1 LSYLRRSRKRR
12 QGDQRGSGHSS
23 TPTRQ
28 TLRSSF
34 RAKSRSWDSHPL
46 PVELKNY
53 IFELVVS
60 GSSRNEWGEIP
71 SIIHIEGPRRTL
83 LPSHLASVCRSWRDI
98 AWSNPV
104 LWSTM
109 HIDITPASVFD
120 PVRRIN
126 FVQDWI
132 QRSRT
137 LPLTLHIVD
146 HGVGGSEEGLK
157 SVIDVINQC
166 SDRWHSLSLNIP
178 FELLRTFH
186 RNNFQFCPLKKLRVT
201 ARERPL
207 NDINLSVPLFDSTVS
222 PEEIELCGIPF
233 QPLQFSWN
241 QLTSATIKDFDLE
254 EVAQLLRQASHMV
267 HCRIFSLSDYRISA
281 SPMPPIIHQR
291 LKTLSLCYRRE
302 DAARLLLDS
311 LTLPYLQE
319 FHTTKIVPLKYLPA
333 LVHRSSCP
341 LTRITFV

>member
-1 LSYLRRSRKRR
+1 
-12 QGDQRGSGHSS
+12 
-23 TPTRQ
+23 
-28 TLRSSF
+28 
-34 RAKSRSWDSHPL
+34 
-46 PVELKNY
+46 
-53 IFELVVS
+53 
-60 GSSRNEWGEIP
+60 
-71 SIIHIEGPRRTL
+71 
-83 LPSHLASVCRSWRDI
+83 
-98 AWSNPV
+98 
-104 LWSTM
+104 M
-109 HIDITPASVFD
+109 HIDITHASVFD

-157 SVIDVINQC
+157 GVIDVINQC
-166 SDRWHSLSLNIP
+166 SDRWHSLSLDIP

-186 RNNFQFCPLKKLRVT
+186 RNNFQFCPLKKLRLT

-207 NDINLSVPLFDSTVS
+207 NDINLSVPLLDSTVS

-233 QPLQFSWN
+233 QSLQISWN

-341 LTRITFV
+341 LTRITFELTSEGRWHEEGLFFHDLQPLPGVTDLVVENVEGVPQVAAIKKLLLEEYFPDLRHLILRLEAFLFFWDEDVISETTASRRCCQRETVQNSCHRPASSSRVQ